1 MHEKTECIL
10 CGNVAFLKTSDLNG
24 YQLPLKFNVFHCS
37 ACESAFNLPRV
48 PSSEI
53 YNNIYNN
60 VERIPGYKRYWS
72 YFKSIKL
79 HKDPF
84 SFLANSESTYWGVQK
99 ALSDLVKDKNN
110 TKILEVGSG
119 MGYLTYSL
127 KKDGYNI
134 LGLDISQSA
143 VNRAVESFGEFYIC
157 SDVYNYSETN
167 KYEYDII
174 ILTEVI
180 EHVDDPLK
188 FLKSL
193 EALLKIGGHIVLTTP
208 NKSIYPE
215 KTIWASDLP
224 PVHLWWF
231 SERSLE
237 YIANRLD
244 LTISFIDFS
253 DFYKKYYQS
262 IRPSEYEDMNNLK
275 PYLDEHGQFLEQK
288 QNKSSVIRSII
299 KDIASRLPLIRSFV
313 LKVSDFYIPSLI
325 VCSSKGTIICSIMTK
340 IR

>member
-1 MHEKTECIL
+1 MHEKIECIL
-10 CGNVAFLKTSDLNG
+10 CGNVAFLKTTDLNG
-24 YQLPLKFNVFHCS
+24 YQLPLKFNVFHC
-37 ACESAFNLPRV
+37 AECESAFNLPRI

-72 YFKSIKL
+72 YFKSIKSYN
-79 HKDPF
+79 DPF
-84 SFLANSESTYWGVQK
+84 SFLANSESAYWGVQK
-99 ALSDLVKDKNN
+99 ALSKLVNDKNN

-143 VNRAVESFGEFYIC
+143 VNRAVESFGEFYVC
-157 SDVYNYSETN
+157 SDVFNYSETN
-167 KYEYDII
+167 KNEYDII

-180 EHVDDPLK
+180 EHVDDPLG

-193 EALLKIGGHIVLTTP
+193 ASLLKIGGHIILTTP

-231 SERSLE
+231 SEKSLE
-237 YIANRLD
+237 YIAMKLD
-244 LTISFIDFS
+244 LNISFINFS
-253 DFYKKYYQS
+253 EYYKKHYQS
-262 IRPSEYEDMNNLK
+262 IRPSEYEDLKNLK
-275 PYLDEHGQFLEQK
+275 PYLDKNGQFLEQN
-288 QNKSSVIRSII
+288 QTRPSVIHRII
-299 KDIASRLPLIRSFV
+299 KDIAFRFPLIRSFV
-313 LKVSDFYIPSLI
+313 LKARDFNIPSLI
-325 VCSSKGTIICSIMTK
+325 VCSTKGTVICSIMTK